1 MQVENSS
8 NSCCSDHD
16 PASNNSVHRE
26 LFIIQG
32 DSPVHVHEP
41 FYDYIMAIHLEPAAI
56 QPGLAATA
64 LDLVESLCSP
74 IEETS
79 YDDTRSELVV
89 GSMQL
94 LIKRFIRRSQAKDFA
109 VKQRTG

>member
-32 DSPVHVHEP
+32 ESPVHVHEP
-41 FYDYIMAIHLEPAAI
+41 FYDYIMAIHLQPAAI
-56 QPGLAATA
+56 QPGLAA
-64 LDLVESLCSP
+64 DLVQLLCSP

-94 LIKRFIRRSQAKDFA
+94 ERFINC
-109 VKQRTG
+109 KQKILL